1 MKRVVVCLSV
11 LTLFGLSVFSQKKQI
26 EQARAYIKSG
36 KDFDK
41 AEKLMTDLLKD
52 SANRQNIKIYDTW
65 YDAVLNQY
73 MAANEKLYLKQ
84 KYDTAAFYKL
94 ICHLQEVAFKQDS
107 LDCLPDRKG
116 RVRPSF
122 RKDHAEVLHEIRPN
136 IYYGG
141 TWHVH
146 KGNYSSAYDYFDA

>member
-1 MKRVVVCLSV
+1 MKRVVVFLSV
-11 LTLFGLSVFSQKKQI
+11 LTLFGLSVFSQRKQI
-26 EQARAYIKSG
+26 DQARAYIKSG

-52 SANRQNIKIYDTW
+52 TANRQNIKIYDTW

-94 ICHLQEVAFKQDS
+94 I
-107 LDCLPDRKG
+107 
-116 RVRPSF
+116 
-122 RKDHAEVLHEIRPN
+122 
-136 IYYGG
+136 
-141 TWHVH
+141 
-146 KGNYSSAYDYFDA
+146 